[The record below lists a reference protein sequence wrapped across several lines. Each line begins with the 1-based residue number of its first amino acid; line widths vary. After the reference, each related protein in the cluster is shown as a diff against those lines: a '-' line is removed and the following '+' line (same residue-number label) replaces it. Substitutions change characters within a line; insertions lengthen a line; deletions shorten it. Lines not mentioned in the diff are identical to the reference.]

1 MQAAEDIGF
10 RLPVIHC
17 YCLRYQEGGIQMLS
31 YGTIEPHT
39 LELLRQL
46 SGHPLNS
53 EMRLV
58 GGTALALQ
66 SCPVDRFSTTD
77 WTDSCP
83 VSAESKTKTPKTPW
97 RGWRALPLLLC
108 FRLGLIRASSER
120 PNRKRTTT
128 FILKVTILAKA
139 INRDKPFPVLRRTA
153 LST

>member
-10 RLPVIHC
+10 RLPLIHC

-66 SCPVDRFSTTD
+66 YGHRKSVDLDFF
-77 WTDSCP
+77 
-83 VSAESKTKTPKTPW
+83 EI
-97 RGWRALPLLLC
+97 G
-108 FRLGLIRASSER
+108 RASCRER
-120 PNRKRTTT
+120 
-128 FILKVTILAKA
+128 V
-139 INRDKPFPVLRRTA
+139 
-153 LST
+153 

>member
-66 SCPVDRFSTTD
+66 SCPVDSFPPR
-77 WTDSCP
+77 
-83 VSAESKTKTPKTPW
+83 
-97 RGWRALPLLLC
+97 
-108 FRLGLIRASSER
+108 IRR
-120 PNRKRTTT
+120 IHFVR
-128 FILKVTILAKA
+128 
-139 INRDKPFPVLRRTA
+139 
-153 LST
+153 